1 MRGSAAS
8 SPGPST
14 TAPKRH
20 ISVLPPPLARG
31 VEAPLPRRLAVLTV
45 GRLVLV
51 VVALTLIAFVYL
63 RDSARD
69 VGSFTVQVSL
79 WTGVVAFALAL
90 GYSLVLRSGRR
101 LKELAALQLVFDQAL
116 WSVVVYLTGAAS
128 SGATSL
134 YGITCLA
141 GGLVLGVPGAV
152 TAAISGG
159 LFFCLLIVLLQAGGL
174 PTPSD
179 QPERLYQ
186 LTAEETA
193 YYLVVNVLVLLV
205 VALLVGYLAERLRR
219 AGGQLVA
226 AEERA
231 DQAERMAALGRLAAG
246 LAHEIRN
253 PLSSISGSIRLL
265 RSAPE
270 LGDEDRELCELI
282 EREAGRLNELVSD
295 MLDLARPRKP
305 DFRVIDIAA
314 LAREVVQLASRSG
327 RGFSDVLVVYYG
339 PERGMYIR
347 ADELQARQLVWN
359 LVRNAVQASS
369 AGDAVRVVL
378 REQAG
383 RAELTIEDEGVGID
397 PATVHQLFDAF
408 FTTRSQGTGVGL
420 AVVKRI
426 ADEHGFRI
434 RVFTDRPRGAAFQ
447 LDLGPLVDHA
457 PPEASGAESTQ

>member
-1 MRGSAAS
+1 
-8 SPGPST
+8 
-14 TAPKRH
+14 
-20 ISVLPPPLARG
+20 
-31 VEAPLPRRLAVLTV
+31 LAVLTV
-45 GRLVLV
+45 GRLALV
-51 VVALTLIAFVYL
+51 FLALTLIAFVYL

-79 WTGVVAFALAL
+79 WTGVVAFGLAVA
-90 GYSLVLRSGRR
+90 YSVVLRSGRR

-141 GGLVLGVPGAV
+141 GGLVLGVQGAV
-152 TAAISGG
+152 TAAVSGG
-159 LFFCLLIVLLQAGGL
+159 LFFCLLILLLHSGGL
-174 PTPSD
+174 PMPND

-186 LTAEETA
+186 LTAQETA

-219 AGGQLVA
+219 TGGQLVA

-265 RSAPE
+265 RGAAE

-282 EREAGRLNELVSD
+282 DREADRLNELVSD

-305 DFRVIDIAA
+305 DIRPFDIAA
-314 LAREVVQLASRSG
+314 LAREVVQLSGRSG
-327 RGFSDVLVVYYG
+327 RGLSDVRVSYQG
-339 PERGMYIR
+339 PTQGLGIRGD
-347 ADELQARQLVWN
+347 AQQCRQLVWN

-369 AGDAVRVVL
+369 AGDEVRVLLAVV
-378 REQAG
+378 AG
-383 RAELTIEDEGVGID
+383 RVLLTIEDQGVGID
-397 PATVHQLFDAF
+397 PATLHQLFDAF

-434 RVFTDRPRGAAFQ
+434 RVETDRKKGAAFQ
-447 LDLGPLVDHA
+447 LDLGAPIDHA
-457 PPEASGAESTQ
+457 PAPSGQPAAAQES

>member
-1 MRGSAAS
+1 MTVV
-8 SPGPST
+8 PSRLT
-14 TAPKRH
+14 
-20 ISVLPPPLARG
+20 LPPRSSGKP

-45 GRLVLV
+45 GRLALV
-51 VVALTLIAFVYL
+51 IVALALIAFVYL
-63 RDSARD
+63 RDGARE

-79 WTGVVAFALAL
+79 WTGVVAFGLALA
-90 GYSLVLRSGRR
+90 YSVVLRSGRR

-141 GGLVLGVPGAV
+141 GGLVLGVQGAV
-152 TAAISGG
+152 TAAVSGG
-159 LFFCLLIVLLQAGGL
+159 LFFCLLIVLLHSGGL
-174 PTPSD
+174 PRPTD

-282 EREAGRLNELVSD
+282 DREADRLNELVSD
-295 MLDLARPRKP
+295 MLDLARPRRP
-305 DFRVIDIAA
+305 NIQTLDIAA
-314 LAREVVQLASRSG
+314 LARQVVHLSARSG
-327 RGFSDVLVVYYG
+327 RGISDVRVIYQG
-339 PERGMYIR
+339 PHGALRIRG
-347 ADELQARQLVWN
+347 DEQQCRQLAWN

-369 AGDAVRVVL
+369 AGEEVRVLLDVVDGRVL
-378 REQAG
+378 
-383 RAELTIEDEGVGID
+383 LTIEDEGVGID
-397 PATVHQLFDAF
+397 PATLHQLFDAF

-434 RVFTDRPRGAAFQ
+434 RVETERAKGAAFQ
-447 LDLGPLVDHA
+447 LDLGPPIDHA
-457 PPEASGAESTQ
+457 PAASDLPTAAQEG